1 MVKKIVSTQLT
12 LTTIANP
19 VVKLVGCLTTQSPV
33 FDIHLVLPKKFF
45 FFSKKKKD
53 MSKLYLLVARN
64 TKLTKLRFKG
74 NQN

>member
-33 FDIHLVLPKKFF
+33 FDIHLVLPKNFF
-45 FFSKKKKD
+45 FQKKD
-53 MSKLYLLVARN
+53 MSKLYLLLARN